1 MTREFVAFVAAGGTA
16 AFVNWLSRIGFSAF
30 VPLGAAVVLAYLVG
44 MTTAY
49 VLNRMFVFQRSGRA
63 IRNEYLRFALVNIVA
78 LAQVLGVT
86 FVLVRWLFPAIGFD
100 WRPHEV
106 AHAIG
111 VASPI
116 ITSYLGHRHF
126 TFSKDDNG

>member
-1 MTREFVAFVAAGGTA
+1 MTKQFAAFVIAGGIA
-16 AFVNWLSRIGFSAF
+16 AAVNWLSRIGLSA
-30 VPLGAAVVLAYLVG
+30 LMSLELAVIVAYLIG

-49 VLNRMFVFQRSGRA
+49 GLTRLFVFESSGRHM
-63 IRNEYLRFALVNIVA
+63 REEYVRFALVNVVA
-78 LAQVLGVT
+78 LAQVFAVT
-86 FVLVRWLFPAIGFD
+86 IGLSRFVFPSIGFD

-116 ITSYLGHRHF
+116 LTSYVGHRHF
-126 TFSKDDNG
+126 TFAKKGHG